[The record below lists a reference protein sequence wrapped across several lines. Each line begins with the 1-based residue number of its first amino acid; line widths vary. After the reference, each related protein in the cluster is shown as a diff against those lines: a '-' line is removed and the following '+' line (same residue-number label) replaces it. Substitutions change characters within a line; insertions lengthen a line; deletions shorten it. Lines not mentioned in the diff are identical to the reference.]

1 MALRTFLALD
11 LDGTILDRLE
21 EARAE
26 IDDPGSNI
34 RWVARENLHLTLRFL
49 GEVSDEMIAGVCE
62 LAAGAA
68 GQVEAFDFDVRGI
81 ACIPPRGQIRMIWA
95 QIDDPS
101 GELGVL
107 HEILSAELSGL
118 GLKEDTRSFKP
129 HVTIARVK
137 FIRNPDGFREA
148 AGDHAD
154 THFGTQ
160 HAEELVTYS
169 SKLTPA
175 GPIYAP
181 VARARLGG

>member
-1 MALRTFLALD
+1 MGLRTFLALD
-11 LDGTILDRLE
+11 LDGAILDRLD
-21 EARAE
+21 EARTE
-26 IDDPGSNI
+26 IDDPRSKV

-68 GQVEAFDFDVRGI
+68 GQVGAFDFDVRGI

-95 QIDDPS
+95 QIDDPT
-101 GELGVL
+101 GEMAAL

-118 GLKEDTRSFKP
+118 GLKEDARSFKP

-137 FIRNPDGFREA
+137 FIRNPDGFREVA
-148 AGDHAD
+148 ADHAD

-169 SKLTPA
+169 SKLTPG
-175 GPIYAP
+175 GPIYTP
-181 VARARLGG
+181 MARARLGG